1 MVSALRF
8 CHCNERSLLDA
19 ASNCLRR
26 LSLATRFAKAFACLS
41 IKSPYLRYF
50 LEKTPLPHRVR
61 ESRFSSGAKHH
72 LHAPLGAPRLADSTS
87 RWILTD
93 LHRVADIAPYQYPF
107 LVSSRDAH
115 CLRGQYGRHQKQNP
129 RRLRWGMARWH
140 GQSRSLE
147 NGKDIVTTHAP
158 PKCSGVA
165 ILYRRLPSRPADDS
179 AHQ

>member
-1 MVSALRF
+1 MLPK
-8 CHCNERSLLDA
+8 NPLLGSL
-19 ASNCLRR
+19 
-26 LSLATRFAKAFACLS
+26 
-41 IKSPYLRYF
+41 

-140 GQSRSLE
+140 GQSRSP
-147 NGKDIVTTHAP
+147 NRKDIVTTHAP
-158 PKCSGVA
+158 PKCSGV
-165 ILYRRLPSRPADDS
+165 ILFAAGCQADPQMIVRTNRLCKSLWVSS
-179 AHQ
+179 AQHEGLA